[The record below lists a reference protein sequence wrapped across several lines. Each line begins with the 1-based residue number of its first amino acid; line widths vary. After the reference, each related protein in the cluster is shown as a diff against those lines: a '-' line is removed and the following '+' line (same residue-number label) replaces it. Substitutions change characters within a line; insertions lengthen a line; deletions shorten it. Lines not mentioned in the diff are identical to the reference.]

1 MSQTEIELARA
12 ELEAIQQR
20 LQALVTH
27 LRGSNAMVEC
37 LNRGVSDRIWLGI
50 QNAEQI
56 AVDMQELGSRF
67 RPAVEAGDILGAYS
81 SLRQAS

>member
-1 MSQTEIELARA
+1 MSQTELDLARA

-20 LQALVTH
+20 MAALVTH
-27 LRGSNAMVEC
+27 LRGANAMVEC
-37 LNRGVSDRIWLGI
+37 LNRGVADRVWVGI

-56 AVDMQELGSRF
+56 AADLQDLGARF
-67 RPAVEAGDILGAYS
+67 HAVGASVDILGAYS